1 MVYVFHV
8 DGYEDTE
15 MIAPLDMLSRSGIPM
30 TRVGVTGK
38 TITSKMGFTIEA
50 DITPEELDLSDCEMI
65 FLPGGPGTKNY
76 FDKPVIDKAIA
87 YCKEHHCYMAAI
99 CAAPSV
105 LAAKGVLDGKK
116 AVCHFSVNEKMGS
129 AQLQE
134 DKLVCVD
141 DNIITG
147 CGAAASIEL
156 GLTMVELLRGKETA
170 DKVRHGI
177 AYRG

>member
-15 MIAPLDMLSRSGIPM
+15 LIAPLDMLSRAGIPF

-38 TITSKMGFTIEA
+38 TITSKLGFTIEA
-50 DITPEELDLSDCEMI
+50 DITPEQLDLSDCEMI

-76 FDKPVIDKAIA
+76 FDKPVIDSAIA
-87 YCKEHHCYMAAI
+87 YCMEHDCYMTAI

-105 LAAKGVLDGKK
+105 LAAKGVLDGKQ
-116 AVCHFSVNEKMGS
+116 AVCHFSVDGK
-129 AQLQE
+129 
-134 DKLVCVD
+134 
-141 DNIITG
+141 IITA

-156 GLTMVELLRGKETA
+156 GLKMVEVLRGAEA
-170 DKVRHGI
+170 VEKVRHGI
-177 AYRG
+177 ESR

>member
-15 MIAPLDMLSRSGIPM
+15 MIAPLDMLSRAGIPI

-38 TITSKMGFTIEA
+38 TVTSKMGFTIDT
-50 DITPEELDLSDCEMI
+50 DITPEQVDLSDCEMI

-76 FDKPVIDKAIA
+76 FDKPVIDQAIA
-87 YCKEHHCYMAAI
+87 YCMEHQCYIAAI

-116 AVCHFSVNEKMGS
+116 AVCHFSVNDKMAG
-129 AQLQE
+129 AKLQ
-134 DKLVCVD
+134 DSLVCVD
-141 DNIITG
+141 GNIITG

-156 GLTMVELLRGKETA
+156 GLTMVTLLRGKETA

-177 AYRG
+177 GYRR